1 MSTAGDEVL
10 IGRSYTRA
18 RRSPLVIGKLPGA
31 GRLPGGPYT
40 ITQIVTM
47 VLVFLVLITT
57 KSLWAYFGPGDA
69 LVLIVVPWGVAF
81 GLRYARMDG
90 RDPARAL
97 LGVFTYASTPRSG
110 RLAGRPVR
118 PRRPALL
125 DSRITVTPQAPAAAP
140 QPMPARQPAART
152 APSSAS
158 APAPARAPRPAQPAR
173 ARGTAPAEHRPRVAV
188 ASRPAGPVR
197 PSTTGPR
204 SSARTPA
211 ARTALQALL
220 AELGED

>member
-1 MSTAGDEVL
+1 MSGTGDDTL

-40 ITQIVTM
+40 ISQIVTM
-47 VLVFLVLITT
+47 VLAFVALITT
-57 KSLWAYFGPGDA
+57 KAVWAHFGFGN
-69 LVLIVVPWGVAF
+69 VLIMVVVPWGLAF
-81 GLRYARMDG
+81 TLRYARMDG

-97 LGVFTYASTPRSG
+97 LGVFTYASTPRAG

-118 PRRPALL
+118 LRRPQLF
-125 DSRITVTPQAPAAAP
+125 DTRITVSPLGLAAAP
-140 QPMPARQPAART
+140 EPPPGRRPVPRAAPATGPQPPRASGKRRITTSRLGPAPTSEARQPA
-152 APSSAS
+152 P
-158 APAPARAPRPAQPAR
+158 PPRPGATGAAR
-173 ARGTAPAEHRPRVAV
+173 PGV
-188 ASRPAGPVR
+188 
-197 PSTTGPR
+197 
-204 SSARTPA
+204 RTPA

>member
-1 MSTAGDEVL
+1 MSSIGDDVL

-47 VLVFLVLITT
+47 VLVFVVLIIT
-57 KSLWAYFGPGDA
+57 KAVWAHFGPGN
-69 LVLIVVPWGVAF
+69 VLIMIAVPWSLAF
-81 GLRYARMDG
+81 ALRYARMDG

-97 LGVFTYASTPRSG
+97 LGVFTYASTPRAG

-118 PRRPALL
+118 RRRPQLL
-125 DSRITVTPQAPAAAP
+125 GVRITVGLQVPAAAP
-140 QPMPARQPAART
+140 EPPLACRPAVRPAAQ
-152 APSSAS
+152 S
-158 APAPARAPRPAQPAR
+158 APAPRALQSARPRRTSPAGRRPAP
-173 ARGTAPAEHRPRVAV
+173 TAPGPAV
-188 ASRPAGPVR
+188 PATAPLPTSV
-197 PSTTGPR
+197 TVPR
-204 SSARTPA
+204 SGARTPA
-211 ARTALQALL
+211 ARTALQSLL

>member
-1 MSTAGDEVL
+1 VSSTGDGVL

-47 VLVFLVLITT
+47 VVVFVVLLVT
-57 KSLWAYFGPGDA
+57 KAVWAHFGPGDV
-69 LVLIVVPWGVAF
+69 LVLIVVPWGLAF
-81 GLRYARMDG
+81 ALRYARMDG

-97 LGVFTYASTPRSG
+97 LGVLAYASTPRAG
-110 RLAGRPVR
+110 RLAGRPLR

-125 DSRITVTPQAPAAAP
+125 DARITLSPQAPAAAP
-140 QPMPARQPAART
+140 ELLPARP
-152 APSSAS
+152 
-158 APAPARAPRPAQPAR
+158 APRPAPKPGAGPHTPQPS
-173 ARGTAPAEHRPRVAV
+173 RPR
-188 ASRPAGPVR
+188 RITPAGPR
-197 PSTTGPR
+197 PAAAARPAPPARPTTGSR
-204 SSARTPA
+204 AGARTPA

-220 AELGED
+220 AELGDD

>member
-1 MSTAGDEVL
+1 MSTAGNEVL

-47 VLVFLVLITT
+47 VVVFVVLITT
-57 KSLWAYFGPGDA
+57 KAIWAYFGPGDV
-69 LVLIVVPWGVAF
+69 LILIVVPWGLAF
-81 GLRYARMDG
+81 GLRYARLDD

-97 LGVFTYASTPRSG
+97 LGIFTYTSTPRSG
-110 RLAGRPVR
+110 RIAGRPIR

-125 DSRITVTPQAPAAAP
+125 DTRITITPQALAAAP
-140 QPMPARQPAART
+140 EPLPARRPDKRH
-152 APSSAS
+152 APSA
-158 APAPARAPRPAQPAR
+158 AAAPRAAQPAR
-173 ARGTAPAEHRPRVAV
+173 PRRAAPAGPRVRPSVPRPAA
-188 ASRPAGPVR
+188 ASRPQAAGAR
-197 PSTTGPR
+197 PG
-204 SSARTPA
+204 ARTPA

>member
-1 MSTAGDEVL
+1 MSSTGDDVL

-47 VLVFLVLITT
+47 VLVFVVLIIT
-57 KSLWAYFGPGDA
+57 KAVWAHFGPGNV
-69 LVLIVVPWGVAF
+69 LVMIAVPWGLAF
-81 GLRYARMDG
+81 ALRYARMDG

-97 LGVFTYASTPRSG
+97 LGVFTYASTPRAG

-118 PRRPALL
+118 LRRPTLL
-125 DSRITVTPQAPAAAP
+125 DTRITVTPQVPAAAGQPLPAPRPAARPAAAP
-140 QPMPARQPAART
+140 RAQQGARPRRIAPAGPR
-152 APSSAS
+152 
-158 APAPARAPRPAQPAR
+158 PAPADPRPV
-173 ARGTAPAEHRPRVAV
+173 TAA
-188 ASRPAGPVR
+188 R
-197 PSTTGPR
+197 PSATGSR
-204 SSARTPA
+204 SGARTPA

>member
-1 MSTAGDEVL
+1 MSTAGDEAL

-47 VLVFLVLITT
+47 VLTFVALIAT
-57 KSLWAYFGPGDA
+57 KALWAYFGPGNV
-69 LVLIVVPWGVAF
+69 LFLIVVPWGLAF
-81 GLRYARMDG
+81 ALRYARMDG

-97 LGVFTYASTPRSG
+97 LGVFTYASTPRVG

-118 PRRPALL
+118 PRRPALV
-125 DSRITVTPQAPAAAP
+125 DTRITVAAVAPAPAAAP
-140 QPMPARQPAART
+140 EPLPAR
-152 APSSAS
+152 
-158 APAPARAPRPAQPAR
+158 RPAQPS
-173 ARGTAPAEHRPRVAV
+173 APSVAALSQ
-188 ASRPAGPVR
+188 ASRPRHTAPPEPSGRPAATSAAAVSRPRATEARPRAQIAG
-197 PSTTGPR
+197 

-211 ARTALQALL
+211 ARTALQDLL
-220 AELGED
+220 AQLGED